1 MKGISVFNMQQLNYE
16 DIESHPE
23 RVSNITPF
31 INKYN
36 WEGINY
42 PSKLG
47 DWKSFEKNNPTMAM
61 NMLYTKEKEIL
72 PTYISKHNSTREK

>member
-16 DIESHPE
+16 DTESHPE

>member
-1 MKGISVFNMQQLNYE
+1 MQQLNYE

-47 DWKSFEKNNPTMAM
+47 DWKSFEKSNPTMAM

>member
-23 RVSNITPF
+23 RVSKITPF

>member
-1 MKGISVFNMQQLNYE
+1 MQQLNYE

-72 PTYISKHNSTREK
+72 PTYISKHNSTRGK

>member
-1 MKGISVFNMQQLNYE
+1 MKGIGVFNMQQLNYE

>member
-1 MKGISVFNMQQLNYE
+1 MQQLNYE

>member
-1 MKGISVFNMQQLNYE
+1 MQQLNYE

-72 PTYISKHNSTREK
+72 PTYISNHNSTREK

>member
-1 MKGISVFNMQQLNYE
+1 MQQLNYE

-23 RVSNITPF
+23 RVSNIAPF

>member
-72 PTYISKHNSTREK
+72 PTYVSKHNSTREK

>member
-1 MKGISVFNMQQLNYE
+1 MQQLNYE

-47 DWKSFEKNNPTMAM
+47 DWKSFEKNNPAMAM